1 MRVGIFTE
9 VYKPYVSGVVTSILM
24 LKKSLE
30 DLGHEVY
37 VVTIN
42 MDKVKYEYDEKER
55 VLRVPGINSGIYD
68 NFKVSSIYPIKSTNR
83 IKKWNLDII
92 HTHTEGSM
100 GTYGRLLGK
109 QFNIPIVHTYH
120 TMYEDY
126 IYLVTKGHFD
136 KPAKK
141 LLEYFTLFYCD
152 KTVSELIV
160 PTQKAYNLFKIKYGV
175 NREINIIPTGI
186 DVDKFDRSNN
196 DKNKVIISLRNKLGI
211 KSDDFVLLLVSRI
224 SEEQK
229 NIKFLLDCQKQLNK
243 KYKNIKFLVVGDGP
257 DLDYFKNYVK
267 KNREENV
274 IFTGMVPQDKVA
286 LYYQLGNIFVTASK
300 TETQGLTVIEGM
312 AASLPI
318 VCMDDDSFKIAV
330 IEDYNGKFFKNRRE
344 YVNAILD
351 LYENKE
357 KYNNMS
363 KQAFTTSKQFSI
375 KYYGER
381 IIDVYK
387 KALNKEDKTLL
398 TRIKNVIKRV

>member
-141 LLEYFTLFYCD
+141 IT
-152 KTVSELIV
+152 
-160 PTQKAYNLFKIKYGV
+160 
-175 NREINIIPTGI
+175 
-186 DVDKFDRSNN
+186 
-196 DKNKVIISLRNKLGI
+196 
-211 KSDDFVLLLVSRI
+211 
-224 SEEQK
+224 
-229 NIKFLLDCQKQLNK
+229 
-243 KYKNIKFLVVGDGP
+243 
-257 DLDYFKNYVK
+257 
-267 KNREENV
+267 
-274 IFTGMVPQDKVA
+274 
-286 LYYQLGNIFVTASK
+286 
-300 TETQGLTVIEGM
+300 
-312 AASLPI
+312 
-318 VCMDDDSFKIAV
+318 
-330 IEDYNGKFFKNRRE
+330 
-344 YVNAILD
+344 
-351 LYENKE
+351 
-357 KYNNMS
+357 
-363 KQAFTTSKQFSI
+363 
-375 KYYGER
+375 
-381 IIDVYK
+381 
-387 KALNKEDKTLL
+387 
-398 TRIKNVIKRV
+398 